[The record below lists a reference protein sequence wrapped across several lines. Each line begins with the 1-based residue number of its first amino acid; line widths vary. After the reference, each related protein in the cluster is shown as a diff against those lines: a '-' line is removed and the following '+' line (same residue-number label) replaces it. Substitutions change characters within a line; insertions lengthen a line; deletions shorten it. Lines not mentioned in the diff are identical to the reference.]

1 MNTSTEATKST
12 ETSLARDLITLIRY
26 YLGRYL
32 GGRRGLI
39 ILTVAVLAIGGW
51 FNWGWLVAA
60 GMAPI
65 LLAAAP
71 CAVMCALGL
80 CMKKGDGKSCSSG
93 DQSAKTSSRTTVS
106 AKPREEA

>member
-26 YLGRYL
+26 YLG
-32 GGRRGLI
+32 GRRGLI
-39 ILTVAVLAIGGW
+39 ILAVAVVTVLAVGGW

-60 GMAPI
+60 GIAPI
-65 LLAAAP
+65 LLAVAP

-80 CMKKGDGKSCSSG
+80 CMKKGDGNSCSSG
-93 DQSAKTSSRTTVS
+93 DQSAKTSARTTVS